1 MLGLDT
7 VKASVQL
14 GVEEALQVG
23 VTDALQL
30 RADDVLL
37 LRVLQLR
44 AMLRADD
51 TFNLSL
57 GLAVTVLATWE
68 TTLDTFAH
76 LTGRSVRLPCLEIC
90 TYVQETEGSFTR
102 ARTH

>member
-1 MLGLDT
+1 M
-7 VKASVQL
+7 QL

-30 RADDVLL
+30 RADVVLL
-37 LRVLQLR
+37 LRFLQLR
-44 AMLRADD
+44 DMLHADD
-51 TFNLSL
+51 TFNFFL
-57 GLAVTVLATWE
+57 GLPVTVLAAWE
-68 TTLDTFAH
+68 TTLDAFAH

>member
-1 MLGLDT
+1 M
-7 VKASVQL
+7 
-14 GVEEALQVG
+14 
-23 VTDALQL
+23 TDALKL
-30 RADDVLL
+30 RADVVLL

-57 GLAVTVLATWE
+57 GLPVTVLAAWE
-68 TTLDTFAH
+68 TTLDAFAH
-76 LTGRSVRLPCLEIC
+76 LTGRSVRFPWWDSC
-90 TYVQETEGSFTR
+90 TYVHETEGSFTR